1 MGNYFCG
8 EGLIASMV
16 FDENDIIDN
25 IFELDIKIKFLLL
38 DIFYF
43 ECEL

>member
-1 MGNYFCG
+1 MGNYFFG
-8 EGLIASMV
+8 EGLSASMV
-16 FDENDIIDN
+16 FDENDI

-43 ECEL
+43 EYEL